1 MWAGINLVSGWFLVW
16 PLTSEEIRKHWLKR
30 QVLGKLNYSLG
41 FLDLEQDR
49 KEWAEE
55 LEKQRK
61 IAAGELLPESN
72 AHH

>member
-1 MWAGINLVSGWFLVW
+1 LVW
-16 PLTSEEIRKHWLKR
+16 PLTSDEIRKHWLKR
-30 QVLGKLNYSLG
+30 EAIGKFNYSLT

-61 IAAGELLPESN
+61 IASGEIVAEGH